1 MPIDVNQGFGDSKE
15 KLKSFKSFNAAKG
28 AINSAKDKAN
38 NIYQDN
44 LKKTQTSLNK
54 VNKKVDNAQEKI
66 NEAKNKVKSTFDEL
80 FELFGSSR
88 GAGSATN
95 NYLTKKFSRIVQE
108 IKPKIF
114 EIFTQEVITSLG
126 CSEEQTYGPQTFYIK
141 VSTVDL
147 FKMLV
152 TDPTT
157 ITGKVMYEK
166 ENFTAQ
172 STTITPRPTNKL
184 LYNLIQNEGQSM
196 NSLYSSQYKGIST
209 NALFDI
215 TYTTSDNNNNQGSF
229 FRVELLQRV
238 PGTPNR
244 IKDFIIDYYKT
255 VDMIDFNSFV
265 AKLIDAI
272 TNIVSVEVG
281 YGSATL
287 DNQNKFGIFVQ
298 RILGLCFDNDEEIS
312 ISGLAKT
319 PEVDNIDETFFELSD
334 VDLRN
339 IESQTQLT
347 RSGVIEFESCD
358 NVKLPITNTEYALE
372 IIANVNGTNISSSI
386 ENVLDSLVND
396 PRWQLQI
403 PFPNSLKLSINTDII
418 KTFPRAVI
426 GAILSPKILLG
437 FIMMLKALGVLYDE
451 SIIGIENFFKQN
463 KKLVVGLVSRIGAIF
478 LKALFDEIAKD
489 VLALAKSIIRDI
501 ANEKAQTVLSA
512 INNLIGLAVAI
523 ATAIQDFRKCRSLI
537 QTLLQLFNLRL
548 PTSAQIIPTPILAL
562 ADVLPGAS
570 ANRAWMNYISNLQ
583 RVGINTGPYPDG
595 SPNLGLIADFCLIS
609 GMYQER
615 DENGK
620 VEVFIPPLAAGV
632 FVTQPARAS
641 GKYF

>member
-1 MPIDVNQGFGDSKE
+1 MPIDVNQGFNDSKE

-28 AINSAKDKAN
+28 SINNAKDKAN
-38 NIYQDN
+38 DLYQQN
-44 LKKTQTSLNK
+44 LQKTQTALNK
-54 VNKKVDNAQEKI
+54 VNKKVDNAEQKI

-126 CSEEQTYGPQTFYIK
+126 CSEEQTYGPQSLYIK
-141 VSTVDL
+141 VSSIDL

-152 TDPTT
+152 TDPNS
-157 ITGKVMYEK
+157 ITGKVMYERDVLD
-166 ENFTAQ
+166 NF
-172 STTITPRPTNKL
+172 SVNLSPRPTNKL
-184 LYNLIQNEGQSM
+184 LYDLISHQGQSM
-196 NSLYSSQYKGIST
+196 NALYNTKYKGVSG
-209 NALFDI
+209 NDLFDI
-215 TYTTSDNNNNQGSF
+215 TYVTNDNNNNQGSF
-229 FRVELLQRV
+229 FKIDLVNRI
-238 PGTPNR
+238 PNTPNR

-272 TNIVSVEVG
+272 TNVVSVEVG
-281 YGSATL
+281 YGTAQL
-287 DNQNKFGIFVQ
+287 DDKSKFGLIVQ
-298 RILGLCFDNDEEIS
+298 RVLGLCFDNDEEIS

-319 PEVDNIDETFFELSD
+319 PEVDNIDESFFELSD

-339 IESQTQLT
+339 IEQETQLT
-347 RSGVIEFESCD
+347 RSGFVEFESCD
-358 NVKLPITNTEYALE
+358 NIRLPITDTQYALE
-372 IIANVNGTNISSSI
+372 IMSNVDGSNISQSI
-386 ENVLDSLVND
+386 NNILDSLVND

-403 PFPNSLKLSINTDII
+403 PFPNSVKLSINTDII

-426 GAILSPKILLG
+426 GALLSPKILLG
-437 FIMMLKALGVLYDE
+437 FILMLKSLGVMFDDT
-451 SIIGIENFFKQN
+451 ITGIQNFFKQN
-463 KKLVVGLVSRIGAIF
+463 KKLMIGLVSRIGEIF
-478 LKALFDEIAKD
+478 LKALFNEIAKD
-489 VLALAKSIIRDI
+489 VLALAKSIIKDI
-501 ANEKAQTVLSA
+501 ANERAQTVLSA
-512 INNLIGLAVAI
+512 INNLVGLAVAI

-570 ANRAWMNYISNLQ
+570 ANRAWMNYIQNLQ
-583 RVGINTGPYPDG
+583 RVGINTGPYSNG

-620 VEVFIPPLAAGV
+620 VEVFIPPLAAGM

>member
-1 MPIDVNQGFGDSKE
+1 MPIDVNQGFNDSKE
-15 KLKSFKSFNAAKG
+15 KLKSFKSFNAAKSS
-28 AINSAKDKAN
+28 INNAKDKAN
-38 NIYQDN
+38 DLYQQN
-44 LKKTQTSLNK
+44 LQKTQTALNK
-54 VNKKVDNAQEKI
+54 VNKKVDNAEQKI

-126 CSEEQTYGPQTFYIK
+126 CSEEQTYGPQSLYIK
-141 VSTVDL
+141 VSSIDL

-152 TDPTT
+152 TDPNS

-166 ENFTAQ
+166 DVLDNF
-172 STTITPRPTNKL
+172 SVSLSPRPTNKL
-184 LYNLIQNEGQSM
+184 LYDLISHQGQSM
-196 NSLYSSQYKGIST
+196 NTLYNTKYKGVSG
-209 NALFDI
+209 NDLFDI
-215 TYTTSDNNNNQGSF
+215 TYVTYDNNNNQGSF
-229 FRVELLQRV
+229 FKIDLVDRI

-272 TNIVSVEVG
+272 TNVVSVEVG
-281 YGSATL
+281 YGTAQL
-287 DNQNKFGIFVQ
+287 DDKSKFGLIVQ
-298 RILGLCFDNDEEIS
+298 RVLGLCFDNDEEIS

-319 PEVDNIDETFFELSD
+319 PEVDNIDESFFELSD

-339 IESQTQLT
+339 IEQETQLT
-347 RSGVIEFESCD
+347 RSGFVEFESCD
-358 NVKLPITNTEYALE
+358 NIRLPITDTQYALE
-372 IIANVNGTNISSSI
+372 IMSNVDGSNIGQSI
-386 ENVLDSLVND
+386 NNILDSLVND

-403 PFPNSLKLSINTDII
+403 PFPNSVKLSINTDII

-426 GAILSPKILLG
+426 GALLSPKILLG
-437 FIMMLKALGVLYDE
+437 FILMLKSLGVMFDDT
-451 SIIGIENFFKQN
+451 ITGIQNFFKQN
-463 KKLVVGLVSRIGAIF
+463 KKLMIGLVSRIGEIF
-478 LKALFDEIAKD
+478 LKALFNEIAKD
-489 VLALAKSIIRDI
+489 VLALAKSIIKDI
-501 ANEKAQTVLSA
+501 ANERAQTVLSA
-512 INNLIGLAVAI
+512 INNLVGLAVAI

-570 ANRAWMNYISNLQ
+570 ANRAWMNYIQNLQ
-583 RVGINTGPYPDG
+583 RVGINTGPYSNG

-620 VEVFIPPLAAGV
+620 VEVFIPPLATGV

>member
-1 MPIDVNQGFGDSKE
+1 MPIDVNQGFNDSKE
-15 KLKSFKSFNAAKG
+15 KLKSFKSFNAAKDS
-28 AINSAKDKAN
+28 INNAKDKAN
-38 NIYQDN
+38 DLYQQN
-44 LKKTQTSLNK
+44 LQKTQTALNK
-54 VNKKVDNAQEKI
+54 VNKKVDNAEQKI

-126 CSEEQTYGPQTFYIK
+126 CSEEQTYGPQSLYIK
-141 VSTVDL
+141 VSSIDL

-152 TDPTT
+152 TDPNS
-157 ITGKVMYEK
+157 ITGKVMYERDVLD
-166 ENFTAQ
+166 NF
-172 STTITPRPTNKL
+172 SVNLSPRPTNKL
-184 LYNLIQNEGQSM
+184 LYDLISHQGQSM
-196 NSLYSSQYKGIST
+196 NDLYGTKYKGVSG
-209 NALFDI
+209 NDLFDI
-215 TYTTSDNNNNQGSF
+215 TYVTNDNNNNQGSF
-229 FRVELLQRV
+229 FKIDLVNRI
-238 PGTPNR
+238 PNTPNR

-281 YGSATL
+281 YGTAQL
-287 DNQNKFGIFVQ
+287 DDKSKFGLIVQ
-298 RILGLCFDNDEEIS
+298 RVLGLCFDNDEEIS

-319 PEVDNIDETFFELSD
+319 PEVDNIDESFFELSD

-339 IESQTQLT
+339 IEQETQLT
-347 RSGVIEFESCD
+347 RSGFVEFESCD
-358 NVKLPITNTEYALE
+358 NIRLPITDTQYALE
-372 IIANVNGTNISSSI
+372 IMSNVDGSNIGQSI
-386 ENVLDSLVND
+386 NNILDSLVND

-403 PFPNSLKLSINTDII
+403 PFPNSVKLSINTDII

-426 GAILSPKILLG
+426 GALLSPKILLG
-437 FIMMLKALGVLYDE
+437 FILMLKSLGVMFDDT
-451 SIIGIENFFKQN
+451 ITGIQNFFKQN
-463 KKLVVGLVSRIGAIF
+463 KKLMIGLVSRIGEIF
-478 LKALFDEIAKD
+478 LKALFNEIAKD
-489 VLALAKSIIRDI
+489 VLALAKSIIKDI
-501 ANEKAQTVLSA
+501 ANERAQTVLSA
-512 INNLIGLAVAI
+512 INNLVGLAVAI

-570 ANRAWMNYISNLQ
+570 ANRAWMNYIQNLQ
-583 RVGINTGPYPDG
+583 RVGINTGPYSNG

-620 VEVFIPPLAAGV
+620 VEVFIPPLATGV

>member
-1 MPIDVNQGFGDSKE
+1 MPIDVNQGFNDSKE
-15 KLKSFKSFNAAKG
+15 KLKSFKSFNAAKSS
-28 AINSAKDKAN
+28 INNAKDKAN
-38 NIYQDN
+38 DLYQQN
-44 LKKTQTSLNK
+44 LQKTQTALNK
-54 VNKKVDNAQEKI
+54 VNKKVDNAEQKI

-126 CSEEQTYGPQTFYIK
+126 CSEEQTYGPQSLYIK
-141 VSTVDL
+141 VSSIDL

-152 TDPTT
+152 TDPNS

-166 ENFTAQ
+166 DVLDNF
-172 STTITPRPTNKL
+172 SVNLSPRPTNKL
-184 LYNLIQNEGQSM
+184 LYDLISNQGQSM
-196 NSLYSSQYKGIST
+196 NALYSTKYKGVSG
-209 NALFDI
+209 NDLFDI
-215 TYTTSDNNNNQGSF
+215 TYVTYDNNNNQGSF
-229 FRVELLQRV
+229 FKIDLVDRI
-238 PGTPNR
+238 PSTPNR

-281 YGSATL
+281 YGTAQL
-287 DNQNKFGIFVQ
+287 DDKSKFGLIVQ
-298 RILGLCFDNDEEIS
+298 RVLGLCFDNDEEIS

-319 PEVDNIDETFFELSD
+319 PEVDNIDESFFELSD

-339 IESQTQLT
+339 IEQETQLT
-347 RSGVIEFESCD
+347 RSGFVEFESCD
-358 NVKLPITNTEYALE
+358 NIRLPITDTQYALE
-372 IIANVNGTNISSSI
+372 IMSNVDGSNISQSI
-386 ENVLDSLVND
+386 NNILDSLVND

-403 PFPNSLKLSINTDII
+403 PFPNSVKLSINTDII

-426 GAILSPKILLG
+426 GALLSPKILLG
-437 FIMMLKALGVLYDE
+437 FILMLKSLGVMFDDT
-451 SIIGIENFFKQN
+451 ITGIQNFFKQN
-463 KKLVVGLVSRIGAIF
+463 KKLMIGLVSRIGEIF
-478 LKALFDEIAKD
+478 LKALFNEIAKD
-489 VLALAKSIIRDI
+489 VLALAKSIIKDI
-501 ANEKAQTVLSA
+501 ANERAQTVLSA
-512 INNLIGLAVAI
+512 INNLVGLAVAI

-570 ANRAWMNYISNLQ
+570 ANRAWMNYIQNLQ
-583 RVGINTGPYPDG
+583 RVGINTGPYSNG

-620 VEVFIPPLAAGV
+620 VEIFIPPLAAGM